1 MPVQITA
8 LDVSK
13 SFDGRP
19 VLSSVTCS
27 LGAGE
32 RTGII
37 GENGSGKSTLL
48 RLFAGVD
55 RPDEGEI
62 VVQASGGVGHLAQ
75 EERLPASM
83 TVQQVLDRGLAELR
97 AVERRLRDLE
107 AAMAA
112 GDASALAE
120 YGDLLTLFE
129 LRGGYEADAQAERA
143 LRGLGLRL
151 VDRDRAVST
160 LSGGEQ
166 VRLRLAALLAGAP
179 EILLLDEPTNHL
191 DAAALHWL
199 EEHLRARR
207 GTTVAVSHDRD
218 FLERVATSLLE
229 VDADRRTVVRH
240 GGGYADHLAEK
251 AAARRRWAQE
261 YEQWCAEADGLRETA
276 ATTARRVAHGRSMKD
291 NNKMAYDRAGGRVQ
305 QSVAA
310 RVRNAEER
318 LRRLLADPVPPP
330 PEPLRFTPVLRTGRL
345 DGALVDASGIEVP
358 GRLERTGLTLAA
370 GDRLLVTGENGAGK
384 STLLQVLAGEL
395 APASGTVTRRGRV
408 GHLAQEPPAGDPDRT
423 VLAAFAHGLPGL
435 PPDHAEHLLSLGLFT
450 REQLTV
456 PVGRLS
462 TGQRRRLALARLLSR
477 PADVLL
483 LDEPTN
489 HLSPALAEE
498 VEAALDGYAG
508 ALVVVSHDR
517 RLCRR
522 WRGDRLTLDAPA
534 PAAVAR

>member
-1 MPVQITA
+1 LV
-8 LDVSK
+8 V
-13 SFDGRP
+13 
-19 VLSSVTCS
+19 
-27 LGAGE
+27 
-32 RTGII
+32 
-37 GENGSGKSTLL
+37 
-48 RLFAGVD
+48 
-55 RPDEGEI
+55 EG
-62 VVQASGGVGHLAQ
+62 
-75 EERLPASM
+75 
-83 TVQQVLDRGLAELR
+83 
-97 AVERRLRDLE
+97 
-107 AAMAA
+107 
-112 GDASALAE
+112 
-120 YGDLLTLFE
+120 
-129 LRGGYEADAQAERA
+129 
-143 LRGLGLRL
+143 
-151 VDRDRAVST
+151 
-160 LSGGEQ
+160 
-166 VRLRLAALLAGAP
+166 
-179 EILLLDEPTNHL
+179 
-191 DAAALHWL
+191 
-199 EEHLRARR
+199 
-207 GTTVAVSHDRD
+207 
-218 FLERVATSLLE
+218 
-229 VDADRRTVVRH
+229 
-240 GGGYADHLAEK
+240 
-251 AAARRRWAQE
+251 
-261 YEQWCAEADGLRETA
+261 
-276 ATTARRVAHGRSMKD
+276 
-291 NNKMAYDRAGGRVQ
+291 
-305 QSVAA
+305 AA

-345 DGALVDASGIEVP
+345 DGALLDASGIEVP

-395 APASGTVTRRGRV
+395 APASGAVTRRGRL
-408 GHLAQEPPAGDPDRT
+408 GHLAQEPPADDPDRT